1 MWVNRCI
8 LFLRCLS
15 WDLLVQPNV
24 FWIPPME
31 TQTSESLNE
40 GESWSSEDEKNNQPR
55 EKKTTNRG
63 EKSQGRTDP
72 MYPSEA
78 GPPWTFLKQSV
89 SQVFGRKLIL
99 KLCPLYFLRRT
110 RRRNIKSQL
119 KNEEETFLV
128 WLLKWLSEKKF
139 PVKMTTPGVQQALHR
154 ELPWLSWFFKQW
166 QKEERTGKLKL
177 SCERIQHECKGFM

>member
-1 MWVNRCI
+1 MYSGSHQWR
-8 LFLRCLS
+8 LRHQSHWMKVKAEVLKMKKIIN
-15 WDLLVQPNV
+15 P
-24 FWIPPME
+24 E
-31 TQTSESLNE
+31 RKKRQTE
-40 GESWSSEDEKNNQPR
+40 EKNPR
-55 EKKTTNRG
+55 AELTQCTPQK
-63 EKSQGRTDP
+63 QGHP
-72 MYPSEA
+72 ELFWSKVLVKYFS
-78 GPPWTFLKQSV
+78 
-89 SQVFGRKLIL
+89 RKLIL

-166 QKEERTGKLKL
+166 QKEENWKTQIILWENTAWMQRLYVVNFATSKSFSLRSVFPFL
-177 SCERIQHECKGFM
+177 FH